1 MDFDKGF
8 QTQAFSLALDLFIA
22 LFVTLFVALFV
33 ALFISLFVS
42 LFADL
47 VSTLAF
53 LWLWG
58 IIEFIIDGFKNS
70 TAQLLW
76 H

>member
-8 QTQAFSLALDLFIA
+8 QTQAFALAPA
-22 LFVTLFVALFV
+22 LFAALFV
-33 ALFISLFVS
+33 ALFIALFVA
-42 LFADL
+42 LFFAL

-58 IIEFIIDGFKNS
+58 IIEFILGVTGKWD
-70 TAQLLW
+70 
-76 H
+76 

>member
-8 QTQAFSLALDLFIA
+8 QTQAFSLALDLFVA

-33 ALFISLFVS
+33 
-42 LFADL
+42 DL

-58 IIEFIIDGFKNS
+58 IID
-70 TAQLLW
+70 L
-76 H
+76 

>member
-8 QTQAFSLALDLFIA
+8 QTQSFSLALDLFIV

-33 ALFISLFVS
+33 PLFVD
-42 LFADL
+42 LLVDL

-70 TAQLLW
+70 TAQ
-76 H
+76 

>member
-8 QTQAFSLALDLFIA
+8 QTQAFSLAPALFFALFI
-22 LFVTLFVALFV
+22 TLFVALFV
-33 ALFISLFVS
+33 A
-42 LFADL
+42 L

-70 TAQLLW
+70 AA
-76 H
+76 

>member
-8 QTQAFSLALDLFIA
+8 QTQAFSLTLALFVALFVTLFIALFIA
-22 LFVTLFVALFV
+22 LFVTLFFALFV
-33 ALFISLFVS
+33 A
-42 LFADL
+42 L

-70 TAQLLW
+70 TAQ
-76 H
+76 

>member
-8 QTQAFSLALDLFIA
+8 QTQAFALAPALFVALLVA
-22 LFVTLFVALFV
+22 LFVTLFGA
-33 ALFISLFVS
+33 
-42 LFADL
+42 L

-70 TAQLLW
+70 TA
-76 H
+76 

>member
-8 QTQAFSLALDLFIA
+8 QTQAFALAPA
-22 LFVTLFVALFV
+22 LFVTLFVT
-33 ALFISLFVS
+33 
-42 LFADL
+42 L

-58 IIEFIIDGFKNS
+58 IIEFILGVKGKWD
-70 TAQLLW
+70 
-76 H
+76 

>member
-8 QTQAFSLALDLFIA
+8 QTQAFSLALDLFVA

-33 ALFISLFVS
+33 ALFVTLFV
-42 LFADL
+42 DL

-70 TAQLLW
+70 TA
-76 H
+76 

>member
-8 QTQAFSLALDLFIA
+8 QTQAFSLALDLFVA

-33 ALFISLFVS
+33 ALFV
-42 LFADL
+42 DL
-47 VSTLAF
+47 VSYLAF

-58 IIEFIIDGFKNS
+58 IID
-70 TAQLLW
+70 L
-76 H
+76 